1 MNGNAL
7 QTGCIFFIFWI
18 LVPAPRTDGTTLT
31 EKSRTAN
38 YVTVTTVY
46 ASIPG
51 MSNVSNNILITGLKE
66 YLKNANSAKLWA
78 DKNKSKE
85 VSPDAVEGEKEY
97 FIVN

>member
-1 MNGNAL
+1 MGAQFFCEYAL
-7 QTGCIFFIFWI
+7 QTGCIFFLFPQ
-18 LVPAPRTDGTTLT
+18 V
-31 EKSRTAN
+31 
-38 YVTVTTVY
+38 YVTVTMVY

-66 YLKNANSAKLWA
+66 YLTKANNAKLWA

-85 VSPDAVEGEKEY
+85 VSPDAVEGGKEY